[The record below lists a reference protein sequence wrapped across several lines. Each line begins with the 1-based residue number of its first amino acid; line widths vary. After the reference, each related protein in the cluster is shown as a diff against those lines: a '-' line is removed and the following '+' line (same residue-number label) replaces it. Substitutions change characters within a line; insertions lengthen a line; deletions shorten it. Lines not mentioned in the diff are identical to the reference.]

1 MTQSR
6 TRLIRAQRKKR
17 VRPFLHWLEPVF
29 DKDSDET
36 EMLDEVE
43 DERRRELVS
52 LRKQLL
58 PQTVSLLHSLLHNTG
73 ELHCFPRLS
82 HAPLLFLHNT
92 CELLC
97 CPRLSPFSTPSI
109 LHFKYLSIERNL
121 MAVVLHCLSKWRKSV
136 VYFRAAQGMPG
147 PGGPGGQWQVSAVHC
162 LRQAAAQGP
171 AQETQVVEKNFRS
184 VVVLV
189 LGFRSMLDRIRLR

>member
-1 MTQSR
+1 
-6 TRLIRAQRKKR
+6 
-17 VRPFLHWLEPVF
+17 
-29 DKDSDET
+29 
-36 EMLDEVE
+36 MLDEVE

-121 MAVVLHCLSKWRKSV
+121 MAVDGPALPSKMKKVCCLFQGSTRNAWPWPTWWPVTSISCSLPTTSSSSGTCSRNSGSREKLQKRRRTSVRVSFNVGPDPASV
-136 VYFRAAQGMPG
+136 VQNRPDLASDLTLKPVRA
-147 PGGPGGQWQVSAVHC
+147 H
-162 LRQAAAQGP
+162 
-171 AQETQVVEKNFRS
+171 
-184 VVVLV
+184 
-189 LGFRSMLDRIRLR
+189 